1 MKALLPPFS
10 RIIGYVV
17 MAFALFVPF
26 VAALLG
32 KVTDSNLLF
41 VKEATKL
48 LMIAGALMI
57 LFALSKE
64 ESPET
69 EQIRSNATRNAV
81 FLTFFYIFGGMIYRV
96 AIGDLQSVDSSSF
109 LIFLVLNILCLE
121 YGLKKASVDKF
132 FKR

>member
-17 MAFALFVPF
+17 MAAALFLPF

-41 VKEATKL
+41 VKKCTKL

-69 EQIRSNATRNAV
+69 ERIRGNATRNAM
-81 FLTFFYIFGGMIYRV
+81 FLTLFYIFGGMIYRI

-109 LIFLVLNILCLE
+109 LIFLVINIICLE
-121 YGLKKASVDKF
+121 YGLKKASVDKI